1 MGRRGLVLFVVLAAA
16 IGGLVWSLRQ
26 VFPRP
31 LTEVEGARVRR
42 GALEVTLPVTGIFE
56 TQTVELAF
64 DLPGRLARV
73 AVAEGQSVSADDLI
87 ATVEEDE
94 LQAAVDQAAAG
105 LRVVTEE
112 AVRAAAAV
120 DAAARQADQAR
131 AAVRAATAALAQLQ
145 AGPRPDELRQA
156 DAAVESARAA
166 LEEARR
172 SLERARR
179 LFRDGAVSGAQL
191 EAAQAQAEAADAR
204 HRQAVAQRDLVR
216 AGARPE
222 ALAAAAAQVRQAEAA
237 WEAAKANVR
246 QAEAAAA
253 AARARVAQAR
263 AALRAATARLDRA
276 HLRAPFAGTV
286 TRVYLTPGSPVG
298 PGIPVAS
305 LAASSGWLTA
315 EVDEADIGRVRRSQT
330 ATITADAYP
339 GRTFRGRVTRIGPA
353 VEVRLGSRAVR
364 VRIDLEGAA
373 TMRVGTSVDIRL
385 LVRAIPN
392 ALLAPAEAVHA
403 SADEGT
409 PYVFLIE
416 GGRLRRRQVRTG
428 EGNDQFIVVLDGLAE
443 GDVVAVGEAGRLRD
457 GQRVR
462 VLAVR

>member
-1 MGRRGLVLFVVLAAA
+1 MRRRGLVLFVLLAAA
-16 IGGLVWSLRQ
+16 AGGLIWSLRQ

-31 LTEVEGARVRR
+31 LTEVEGARIGR
-42 GALEVTLPVTGIFE
+42 GPLEVMLPVTGIFE
-56 TQTVELAF
+56 TRTLELTF

-73 AVAEGQSVSADDLI
+73 AVAEGQSVSAGALI

-94 LQAAVDQAAAG
+94 LLAAVDQAEAG
-105 LRVVTEE
+105 LRVADEE
-112 AVRAAAAV
+112 AARAAAAV
-120 DAAARQADQAR
+120 DATKRQAEQAR

-179 LFRDGAVSGAQL
+179 LFRDGAVSAAQL
-191 EAAQAQAEAADAR
+191 EAAQLQAQTADAR
-204 HRQAVAQRDLVR
+204 YRQAVAQRDLLR

-237 WEAAKANVR
+237 WEAARANVR

-263 AALRAATARLDRA
+263 AALRAATVRLARGR
-276 HLRAPFAGTV
+276 LRAPFAGTV

-305 LAASSGWLTA
+305 LAASSGWITA
-315 EVDEADIGRVRRSQT
+315 DVDEADIGQVRLGQT
-330 ATITADAYP
+330 ARITADAYP
-339 GRTFRGRVTRIGPA
+339 GRIFHGRVTRIGQA
-353 VEVRLGSRAVR
+353 VEIRLGSRVVR
-364 VRIDLEGAA
+364 VRIDLEGSA
-373 TMRVGTSVDIRL
+373 TMRAGTSVDIRL
-385 LVRAIPN
+385 LLRAIPD

-403 SADEGT
+403 SADDGR

-416 GGRLRRRQVRTG
+416 GGRLRRREVRTG
-428 EGNDQFIVVLDGLAE
+428 EGNDEFMVIQDGLTE
-443 GDVVAVGEAGRLRD
+443 GDLVAVGEAGRLRD

-462 VLAVR
+462 VLVVR

>member
-31 LTEVEGARVRR
+31 LTEVEGARIRR

-73 AVAEGQSVSADDLI
+73 AVAEGQPVSAGDLI

-94 LQAAVDQAAAG
+94 LRAAVDQAAAG
-105 LRVVTEE
+105 LRVASEE

-120 DAAARQADQAR
+120 DAAARQAEQAR
-131 AAVRAATAALAQLQ
+131 AAVRAATASLAQLQ

-172 SLERARR
+172 ALERARR
-179 LFRDGAVSGAQL
+179 LFGDGAVSGAQL
-191 EAAQAQAEAADAR
+191 EAAQAQAEAADA
-204 HRQAVAQRDLVR
+204 HYRQAVAQRDLVR

-263 AALRAATARLDRA
+263 AALRATTARLDRA

-286 TRVYLTPGSPVG
+286 TRVYLTRGSPVG

-305 LAASSGWLTA
+305 LAASSGWITA
-315 EVDEADIGRVRRSQT
+315 DVDEADIGGVRRGQ
-330 ATITADAYP
+330 AARITADAYP
-339 GRTFRGRVTRIGPA
+339 GKVFRGRVTRIGQA

-385 LVRAIPN
+385 LVRAIPD
-392 ALLAPAEAVHA
+392 ALLVPAEAVHA
-403 SADEGT
+403 SANEGT

-428 EGNDQFIVVLDGLAE
+428 EGNDEFIVILDGLTE

-457 GQRVR
+457 GQKVR
-462 VLAVR
+462 VTAVR